1 MTKFHQSTIVHG
13 HLSSVNMKTYADLLS
28 EAKARIRE
36 TPLAEAKALLDAK
49 ADVVFLDCREP
60 NEYNLGRIP
69 GAVFIPRG
77 KLESDVEARVTR
89 DARVIV
95 YCANA
100 NRSAFAADTMQVM
113 GYQDVTSLAQGWN
126 AWVAAGGAVEG

>member
-1 MTKFHQSTIVHG
+1 
-13 HLSSVNMKTYADLLS
+13 MKTYAELLA

-36 TPLAEAKALLDAK
+36 TPLEEARALHESM

-77 KLESDVEARVTR
+77 KLESDVEARVDR
-89 DARVIV
+89 GAKVIV

-100 NRSAFAADTMQVM
+100 NRSAFATETLQIM
-113 GYQDVTSLAQGWN
+113 GYKDVTSLGQGWN
-126 AWVAAGGAVEG
+126 AWVAAGGAVES

>member
-1 MTKFHQSTIVHG
+1 LIV
-13 HLSSVNMKTYADLLS
+13 VKTYQDLLA

-36 TPLAEAKALLDAK
+36 VSLAEARQLH
-49 ADVVFLDCREP
+49 ADKSPVVFLDCREP
-60 NEYNLGRIP
+60 NEWNLGRIP

-77 KLESDVEARVTR
+77 RLESDVEARVAR

-100 NRSAFAADTMQVM
+100 NRSAFACDTLQQM
-113 GYQDVTSLAQGWN
+113 GYQNVASMAQGWT
-126 AWVAAGGAVEG
+126 AWVAADGPVES

>member
-1 MTKFHQSTIVHG
+1 
-13 HLSSVNMKTYADLLS
+13 MKTYADLLS